1 MRVALFTDTYLPD
14 INGVVSSIELLRKKL
29 EEKGHEAYVVS
40 TYPGLFKVKKEG
52 RIIRLPGI
60 ELKGLYGYKA
70 ASPAHLLVLDELENL
85 NFDLFHVHTEFGV
98 GIFGSIAAKQLHV
111 PMVRTYHTTYE
122 DYTHYA
128 NFLHMESFDKVAKKL
143 VGILSRQYGE
153 DCLRLIAPSKKT
165 ANMLLGYGIR
175 TPIRILPTGVELK
188 RFSPE
193 LFTEEDAHRVRSELG
208 IKDDEKM
215 LLYVGR
221 IAQEK
226 SIVML
231 LEAFARIK
239 SEGIRAKL
247 VVIGGGPQ
255 LDELRSL
262 AKTLSIDD
270 IVIFTDKKPFD
281 EVPVYYHAAD
291 LFTSAS
297 KTETQGMTYV
307 EALASGTP
315 VLARYDE
322 VLEELIKED
331 VNGYFFE
338 DADSFVTKLRKFLSL
353 SSEELSKMQKNAI
366 DEAQIYDADT
376 YVENMLQL
384 YKETIEE
391 YDSSYVVESVSLKND
406 VVHLLLNNGKNEE
419 KIMVSLERYYQE
431 GIRKD
436 DKLTA
441 AQFERLK
448 NEENFVK
455 AYRAALKRISARDY
469 TVKQMRDYLSEKQ
482 EVSEE
487 QVNEI
492 IEKLTEKGL
501 LDDRRYVIEK
511 NDAFQAMLLSRK
523 QMTAR
528 LRKAGIAPEIIEECL
543 DFENSESD
551 KALRRAQKY
560 QNSIHN
566 KSLLIKK
573 QTIRRKL
580 FEDGFSSDDIQQ
592 AMSML
597 DFTEDALA
605 EESVLKSECAKI
617 RRRLERKYSGTDL
630 RNHLY
635 HSLLAKGF
643 ANDAVYALINEME
656 WEDD

>member
-1 MRVALFTDTYLPD
+1 MKISAFTKTYEKKVVLHFPDFELVKGKITAVIGSNGSGKSTLAKVLAGIEPSDQKNHPLADGSVGYLPQKSYGFHMSVYANLMLNKHD
-14 INGVVSSIELLRKKL
+14 KELASRRMDALKINDLAKKRADRLSGGETARMALARLLM
-29 EEKGHEAYVVS
+29 G
-40 TYPGLFKVKKEG
+40 TYD
-52 RIIRLPGI
+52 
-60 ELKGLYGYKA
+60 
-70 ASPAHLLVLDELENL
+70 LLILDEP
-85 NFDLFHVHTEFGV
+85 T
-98 GIFGSIAAKQLHV
+98 AA
-111 PMVRTYHTTYE
+111 MDR
-122 DYTHYA
+122 
-128 NFLHMESFDKVAKKL
+128 ES
-143 VGILSRQYGE
+143 
-153 DCLRLIAPSKKT
+153 T
-165 ANMLLGYGIR
+165 LL
-175 TPIRILPTGVELK
+175 
-188 RFSPE
+188 
-193 LFTEEDAHRVRSELG
+193 A
-208 IKDDEKM
+208 
-215 LLYVGR
+215 
-221 IAQEK
+221 
-226 SIVML
+226 
-231 LEAFARIK
+231 
-239 SEGIRAKL
+239 
-247 VVIGGGPQ
+247 
-255 LDELRSL
+255 
-262 AKTLSIDD
+262 
-270 IVIFTDKKPFD
+270 
-281 EVPVYYHAAD
+281 
-291 LFTSAS
+291 
-297 KTETQGMTYV
+297 
-307 EALASGTP
+307 
-315 VLARYDE
+315 
-322 VLEELIKED
+322 EELIKED

-338 DADSFVTKLRKFLSL
+338 DADSFVAKLKKFLSL

-384 YKETIEE
+384 YEETIEE
-391 YDSSYVVESVSLKND
+391 YDSSYVVESVNLKND

-487 QVNEI
+487 QINEI